1 MTDEEKE
8 DFIAINFSE
17 YCESIKEE
25 QDLRKVTKLLR
36 IILTALDEIEN
47 MCSQSLL
54 ILVYITIMLRF
65 WIFFEFFLVTSH

>member
-25 QDLRKVTKLLR
+25 QDLRKVTKLLC

>member
-25 QDLRKVTKLLR
+25 QDLRKVTKLLH

-54 ILVYITIMLRF
+54 ILVYIIIMLRF
-65 WIFFEFFLVTSH
+65 

>member
-17 YCESIKEE
+17 YCEAIKEE
-25 QDLRKVTKLLR
+25 QDLRKVTKLLH

-54 ILVYITIMLRF
+54 ILVYIIIMLRF
-65 WIFFEFFLVTSH
+65 WIFFEFF